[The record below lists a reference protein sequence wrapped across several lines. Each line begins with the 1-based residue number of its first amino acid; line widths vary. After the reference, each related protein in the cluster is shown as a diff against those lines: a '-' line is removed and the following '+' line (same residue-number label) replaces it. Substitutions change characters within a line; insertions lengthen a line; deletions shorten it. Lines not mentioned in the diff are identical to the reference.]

1 MIGWFRL
8 EEEFK
13 LVFLWMKFILGLKV
27 VGKLIDKFYE
37 WNKGIKWRR
46 LCLFLW
52 LSIYVCDVIDEDIRD
67 Y

>member
-1 MIGWFRL
+1 
-8 EEEFK
+8 
-13 LVFLWMKFILGLKV
+13 MKFILGLKV

-37 WNKGIKWRR
+37 WNRGIKWRR